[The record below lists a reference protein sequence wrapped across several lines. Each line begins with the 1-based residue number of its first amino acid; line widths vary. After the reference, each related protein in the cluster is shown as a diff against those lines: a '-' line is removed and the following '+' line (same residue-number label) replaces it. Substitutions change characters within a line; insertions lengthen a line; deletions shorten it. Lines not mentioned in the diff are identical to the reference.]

1 MTHWGHHVKSLQ
13 QMLPFAFRSRPWLA
27 RTLNFADVI
36 AMALGPASKYII
48 RYMPGPCVGRLT
60 SISCCSTDPVA
71 VLFVNGCYF
80 QILVAMFN
88 IGALRCSRN
97 CPRSTTPRTRLHVS
111 APRHFVPRCII
122 DGICFFVC
130 CSKLLGSCS
139 SGNSTGIC
147 FQVHGHVSRIS
158 ADHCYASRCSC
169 HQLIERMRCFR
180 ISARLPPAMATCML
194 HHLLHVSHCAKF
206 LTLLTGFPHR
216 QEFVASEHAYCT

>member
-1 MTHWGHHVKSLQ
+1 MTHWGHRVKSLQ

-97 CPRSTTPRTRLHVS
+97 CPRSATPRVRPHV
-111 APRHFVPRCII
+111 
-122 DGICFFVC
+122 
-130 CSKLLGSCS
+130 GSTSFCS
-139 SGNSTGIC
+139 SLHT
-147 FQVHGHVSRIS
+147 RW
-158 ADHCYASRCSC
+158 ASLLCV
-169 HQLIERMRCFR
+169 LFLL
-180 ISARLPPAMATCML
+180 ARFLFVRANPRGLVFWCTAMY
-194 HHLLHVSHCAKF
+194 HES
-206 LTLLTGFPHR
+206 LLTTAIPPG
-216 QEFVASEHAYCT
+216 VLATS